1 MEEPETAVADGGWGG
16 EEAGVE
22 GGRVVGKMEGGG

>member
-1 MEEPETAVADGGWGG
+1 MDGGG

-22 GGRVVGKMEGGG
+22 GSLCGGKAGVDVGGRVEG